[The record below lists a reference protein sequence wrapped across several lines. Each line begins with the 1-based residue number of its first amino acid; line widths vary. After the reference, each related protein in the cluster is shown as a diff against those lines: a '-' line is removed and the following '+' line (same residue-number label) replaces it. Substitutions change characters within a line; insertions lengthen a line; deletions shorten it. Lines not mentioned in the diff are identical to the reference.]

1 MWFSNNR
8 VLNMKQAKTLNERE
22 LKAVFVQIGT
32 RRFAARDRA
41 IVAVS
46 YYAGLRSHEIAALT
60 TSDVLASD
68 GTIRNELV
76 LLASQTKGRESRKI
90 FVSEK
95 LRKELAVYVRTLDAN
110 PSRSLFITQ
119 KGNSFTP
126 NTMCHLFRDIYAD
139 CGIANASSHSGRRT
153 FITNLASK
161 GVGVRVLA
169 ALAGHSS
176 ISTTQR
182 YIDINDTQ
190 LRSAVELM

>member
-1 MWFSNNR
+1 
-8 VLNMKQAKTLNERE
+8 MKQAKTLNERE

-46 YYAGLRSHEIAALT
+46 YYAGLRAHEIAALT

-76 LLASQTKGRESRKI
+76 LLASQTKGKESRKI

-95 LRKELAVYVRTLDAN
+95 LRKELAVYVRTLDLN
-110 PSRSLFITQ
+110 SSRSLFITQ
-119 KGNSFTP
+119 KGNAFTP
-126 NTMCHLFRDIYAD
+126 NAMCHLFRDIYAD

>member
-1 MWFSNNR
+1 
-8 VLNMKQAKTLNERE
+8 MKQAKTLNERE

-95 LRKELAVYVRTLDAN
+95 LRKELAVYVRTLDPN
-110 PSRSLFITQ
+110 SSRSLFITQ
-119 KGNSFTP
+119 KDNAFTP
-126 NTMCHLFRDIYAD
+126 NAMCHLFRDIYAE
-139 CGIANASSHSGRRT
+139 CGIANASSPVLLGRFTRKGAET
-153 FITNLASK
+153 PKIEPSASP
-161 GVGVRVLA
+161 GRARQSPAQTVR
-169 ALAGHSS
+169 SS
-176 ISTTQR
+176 STPPSFTTTDR
-182 YIDINDTQ
+182 PIN
-190 LRSAVELM
+190 EL